1 MQVDICYW
9 ITWTLIPYSTV
20 FNQRT
25 SVIPLNE
32 SLYQHPGKETVVE
45 NVLLLSQRCDA
56 IHSILTK
63 STPNTMSFHLDDANN
78 LNVYW
83 CQDCWW
89 LCGYSWCKPGVLP
102 ALVLCTMVGSW
113 DSGQCISTVLDSVP
127 WNTDRYD
134 IGPFWVGALKTHLVL
149 LHLC

>member
-56 IHSILTK
+56 IHSILTI

-89 LCGYSWCKPGVLP
+89 FCGYSWCEPGALP

-113 DSGQCISTVLDSVP
+113 DSDQCISNVVDSVP
-127 WNTDRYD
+127 WNTDR
-134 IGPFWVGALKTHLVL
+134 
-149 LHLC
+149 